1 MIRIRRPKTRS
12 IATRFAVATAV
23 AASLLL
29 VAGAPAAAQQRET
42 AVFAGGCF
50 WGIEAVFEHVK
61 GVTES
66 VSGYA
71 GGNLSDPSYDL
82 VSTGRSGHA
91 ESVRVTYDP
100 SKVSYDQ
107 LLDVFFAE
115 HDPTTLDRQGPDHG
129 TQYRSAI
136 FFTSE
141 AQGKA
146 AQAAIDRMTAAKRF
160 KNPIVTQVA
169 ALARFWPAENYHQD
183 YLEHHPLQPYI
194 LINDKPKLADLE
206 RRFPALWRE

>member
-1 MIRIRRPKTRS
+1 MIRSIRFLPLVFVGLAHLAAPR
-12 IATRFAVATAV
+12 ATR
-23 AASLLL
+23 
-29 VAGAPAAAQQRET
+29 AQQTET

-50 WGIEAVFEHVK
+50 WGIEALFEHVK

-71 GGNLSDPSYDL
+71 GGTVPNPSYGL
-82 VSTGRSGHA
+82 VTTGRTGHA

-100 SKVSYDQ
+100 SKVSYTQ
-107 LLDVFFAE
+107 LLAVFFAE
-115 HDPTTLDRQGPDHG
+115 HDPTTLDRQGPDRG

-141 AQGKA
+141 AQAATARAVIERLSSAKA
-146 AQAAIDRMTAAKRF
+146 F
-160 KNPIVTQVA
+160 KDPIVTQVV
-169 ALARFWPAENYHQD
+169 ALERFYMAEEHHQD
-183 YLEHHPLQPYI
+183 YLEHHPFQPYI
-194 LINDKPKLADLE
+194 LIHDMPKLADLE